1 LLKNTSTKQQIC
13 CQELHHFDISFRNVL
28 LELECVCREADD
40 KFDDYI
46 DSIYL
51 IELEIKDTTDTVR
64 FASYLGPP
72 LRNSCVTYDHNRI
85 TNYGVELDILG
96 QCFKNLT
103 AVAIKKE

>member
-1 LLKNTSTKQQIC
+1 MFYI
-13 CQELHHFDISFRNVL
+13 
-28 LELECVCREADD
+28 DD

-72 LRNSCVTYDHNRI
+72 LRNSCVTYDHNPTLSPFI
-85 TNYGVELDILG
+85 TNYGV
-96 QCFKNLT
+96 
-103 AVAIKKE
+103 VIKVT

>member
-1 LLKNTSTKQQIC
+1 MFYI
-13 CQELHHFDISFRNVL
+13 
-28 LELECVCREADD
+28 DD

-85 TNYGVELDILG
+85 TNYGVVIKVTYRVPLVGQEL
-96 QCFKNLT
+96 LT
-103 AVAIKKE
+103 HPVHLS